1 MTTPGWLVGFGLL
14 AAGGV
19 LQVVL
24 LTYADLVLLSTTMI
38 PAIMFNTFLA
48 IKILGEKFLWK
59 YDLPAFLLMAC
70 SAITIIVLADMEE
83 KLFTP
88 RQVKDLLGSLRSVLF
103 QIAGSTLA
111 LSSLLYVR
119 TFLRSIQTF
128 EEDLHSWAKQQI
140 RLDYIERP

>member
-1 MTTPGWLVGFGLL
+1 MEGVQKDQGKRRRTVTTPGWLVGFGLL

-48 IKILGEKFLWK
+48 IKVLGEKFLWK

-103 QIAGSTLA
+103 QIAFERRLTLRT
-111 LSSLLYVR
+111 LYLVQRKAMLR
-119 TFLRSIQTF
+119 TRNK
-128 EEDLHSWAKQQI
+128 D
-140 RLDYIERP
+140 